1 MTDQKEQFDFNAMD
15 YLGLLWRR
23 RKLFLLPFILAAAL
37 TLGVGSLLPKGYESK
52 TITKVIDRSYLDKL
66 YVGMNVAPPPTIELD
81 IAKFEIKNKSHI
93 EEVLDGE
100 NMLVDCRSELERQE
114 AIDRV
119 RDKIEVD
126 VITPKMGGDKLLNI
140 SFTWSKAFIAQNL
153 LNRITQN
160 YISRLRVK
168 YQKKI
173 QETRDKAMEDERRSS
188 VNYDEAQDKLQEF
201 EEQHFEALMGGDK
214 PAIEGEIE
222 ELKKSEEEAVDRIRQ
237 LEAQIRQNTSTLNTL
252 EPEIV
257 KHEREKNPS
266 WEALNEEVQG
276 LKSKWDELAVN
287 RNSDHPAVIKIRG
300 LYEKRKAE
308 LDQTKRYLKDQE
320 IRKPNPKYDEVSIA
334 LQDAEAELEL
344 KQITKLE
351 ISEKLAFKREKVKSL
366 PMLRG
371 QHKKLLDSVDRAND
385 QLKEFTKKLLQ
396 ASTTW
401 FRVTNTLDD
410 LFIPI
415 ERASKPLKHSTPP
428 AALIL
433 LIALAL
439 GLAAGVGTVFAVEVG
454 RKTFH
459 TPEDVSAMLSWPVLG
474 VVHTILSKYEQKQRA
489 RKRAAA
495 VVATLILAIGVSTVV
510 YIYNR
515 NPDLLPNFLVD
526 SVQKFK
532 DLV

>member
-1 MTDQKEQFDFNAMD
+1 MTEQKEQFDFNAMD

-23 RKLFLLPFILAAAL
+23 RKLFLLPFILVAAL

-66 YVGMNVAPPPTIELD
+66 YMGMNVAPPPSIELD
-81 IAKFEIKNKSHI
+81 IAKFEIKNKAHI
-93 EEVLDGE
+93 EEVLDSE
-100 NMLVDCRSELERQE
+100 NLLADCRTELERQE

-119 RDKIEVD
+119 RDRIEVD

-140 SFTWSKAFIAQNL
+140 SFTWSNPFIAQNL

-160 YISRLRVK
+160 YISRLRIK
-168 YQKKI
+168 YQENVRI
-173 QETRDKAMEDERRSS
+173 TRDKAMENEARATAK
-188 VNYDEAQDKLQEF
+188 YDEAQDKLQEH
-201 EEQHFEALMGGDK
+201 EEQHFEALIGGDK
-214 PAIEGEIE
+214 PAIEGDIE
-222 ELKKSEEEAVDRIRQ
+222 ELKKIEEETVDRIRE
-237 LEAQIRQNTSTLNTL
+237 LEAQIRQNASKLNTL
-252 EPEIV
+252 EPEKIT
-257 KHEREKNPS
+257 RDQEKNPS

-276 LKSKWDELAVN
+276 LKSKWDELAVI
-287 RNSDHPAVIKIRG
+287 RHSDHPSVIKIRG

-308 LDQTKRYLKDQE
+308 LDQTRRYLKDQE
-320 IRKPNPKYDEVSIA
+320 IRKPNPKYEEVSNA
-334 LQDAEAELEL
+334 LQDAQAELEL
-344 KQITKLE
+344 KQITNLE
-351 ISEKLAFKREKVKSL
+351 IREKLTFKREKVKSL

-371 QHKKLLDSVDRAND
+371 QHKKLLDSVDRANEE
-385 QLKEFTKKLLQ
+385 LKEFTKKKLQ

-401 FRVTNTLDD
+401 LRVSNTLSD

-459 TPEDVSAMLSWPVLG
+459 APEDVSAMLTWPVLG
-474 VVHTILSKYEQKQRA
+474 MVHTILSKHEQKQRV

-495 VVATLILAIGVSTVV
+495 LVATLILAIGVSTVV